1 MVIRSSKLVYQ
12 ALSCWF
18 DDETQNRL
26 RRKTDTSCQTH
37 LAYLPRHPPSL
48 PPDITVILTWY
59 FLIIHKHFEADL
71 CNYWDFLILK
81 TDTPTWHTHL
91 TLPLAH
97 HGKFFLFSLS
107 RFHIQV
113 GPIFFIGVIFFIE
126 TNKWVSKVVTYIFSA
141 NRYWGRIMHFGAWN
155 IDFWDID

>member
-1 MVIRSSKLVYQ
+1 MVFCSSKLVYQ

-26 RRKTDTSCQTH
+26 MRKTDTSWQTH
-37 LAYLPRHPPSL
+37 LAYLPTHPPNL

-81 TDTPTWHTHL
+81 TDTPTWHTHWHTMAIFL
-91 TLPLAH
+91 
-97 HGKFFLFSLS
+97 KFFLSL
-107 RFHIQV
+107 FHIQV

-126 TNKWVSKVVTYIFSA
+126 TKYIYSKAITFILSA
-141 NRYWGRIMHFGAWN
+141 NPYWGRIMHFVGN
-155 IDFWDID
+155 IHLFWATE